1 MNQKMQPKRKI
12 HNLPFRLIL
21 TIILI
26 PGGFAFPI
34 LFFLAA
40 LVGWS
45 LIHDFW
51 NQPQEID
58 AWFTRR
64 WTAGPDDPNWKN
76 YFLSFCESPA
86 ETAFLEAMIS
96 NYNLIPKEGILHG
109 NGITLDLQ
117 VKITP
122 YRADFVVNNSL
133 IIEIDGAT
141 YHSSQ
146 EAIQRDKIRDEF
158 MQALGFSVLRIP
170 ARIVFSSPNEALKQV
185 STSITEHSQVQ
196 SVSKDR
202 SYKKER
208 KNFSFLQTLESIN
221 IAMEDINSTIN
232 KRQTIEKETKKF
244 SDIFHIEKLA
254 IEHAISLAISKIKKD
269 EYISSLSEKDRE
281 LYFLGEA
288 ELQEVLNKSTNTPA
302 SNLTLS
308 IPVILQTAPHSD
320 PEINDAI
327 NNAIAHLK
335 IERNNFFDGVR
346 IQLNND
352 AKLRA
357 LVQENL
363 NNIQCGECWK
373 YIS

>member
-26 PGGFAFPI
+26 LGGFAFPI